1 MSDTLG
7 DVSILGNAGLP
18 ANVTAG
24 ASAFGS
30 RTQKQ
35 RETSKAIVSAFG
47 PAPPPARGGG
57 RPPIG
62 KPRER

>member
-30 RTQKQ
+30 RAQKQ
-35 RETSKAIVSAFG
+35 RETSQAVSAFG
-47 PAPPPARGGG
+47 PAPPPARGGS

>member
-24 ASAFGS
+24 ASSFGG
-30 RTQKQ
+30 RAQKQ

-47 PAPPPARGGG
+47 PALPPARGGS

>member
-18 ANVTAG
+18 ANVTSGSA
-24 ASAFGS
+24 AFGR

-35 RETSKAIVSAFG
+35 RDTSQAVSAFG
-47 PAPPPARGGG
+47 PAPPPARGGS